1 MKYCEEYAALLDL
14 FVDGELAP
22 GDMKRVGDHLMGC
35 PGCQAYVDDALAIR
49 ACFPDAEETVVPEG
63 FADGVME
70 RVREA
75 SGRERK
81 IVEMKRRGVRRW
93 LGTAA
98 VLAACCALV
107 VLVRTG
113 PGGDTAA
120 PARGAAYD
128 TTGVIESEEGGIA
141 PQAAPESPESKEEPA
156 EGAPEEASQTAPT
169 ARSKAAELYN
179 DEVTL
184 KAALAAPAEAA
195 PEEAMDNEQF
205 HVCPP
210 VSEKTLYLTREEA
223 GELLD
228 GFAPIWESAEE
239 WRYELNGEEYRALL
253 EALDRQEELPEAE
266 EGPFLV
272 VVSGPLE

>member
-22 GDMKRVGDHLMGC
+22 EDMKRVGDHLTGC

-63 FADGVME
+63 FAGGVME

-113 PGGDTAA
+113 PGEGEQAA
-120 PARGAAYD
+120 GPAGEALEETVAYDNRMAGAAE
-128 TTGVIESEEGGIA
+128 GEEIGIA
-141 PQAAPESPESKEEPA
+141 PQMA
-156 EGAPEEASQTAPT
+156 
-169 ARSKAAELYN
+169 
-179 DEVTL
+179 
-184 KAALAAPAEAA
+184 AAPAEAPAETPEAAEACPTVKSRGVEPYSGDGAVLSAA
-195 PEEAMDNEQF
+195 PKAVTDEGQAYEID
-205 HVCPP
+205 
-210 VSEKTLYLTREEA
+210 SEKAAALYLTEEKA
-223 GELLD
+223 GDLLD
-228 GFAPIWESAEE
+228 GFAAERE
-239 WRYELNGEEYRALL
+239 DAAGRYYELNAEEYGALL
-253 EALDRQEELPEAE
+253 EALGYQEKLPETV
-266 EGPFLV
+266 EGTFLV
-272 VVSGPLE
+272 VITAAEE